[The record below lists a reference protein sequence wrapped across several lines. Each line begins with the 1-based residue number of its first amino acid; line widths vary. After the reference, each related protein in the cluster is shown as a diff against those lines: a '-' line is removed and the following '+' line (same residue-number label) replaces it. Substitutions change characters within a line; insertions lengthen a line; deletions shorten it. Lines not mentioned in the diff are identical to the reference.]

1 MGRLARFVV
10 RYPLLVLVLWAA
22 VVGTVVAI
30 TPVGNAVVTRAPHP
44 TAAQRARTL
53 LDTAFPAT
61 GSGNHPPTS
70 ILLSDPHGITAGEEA
85 LVGLAI
91 PRLRQWSYADLGP
104 GWNPPSQPSVADIDG
119 HTAARTGRPCW

>member
-30 TPVGNAVVTRAPHP
+30 TPAGDAVVTKAPHP
-44 TAAQRARTL
+44 TAAQRAREL
-53 LDTAFPAT
+53 LDAAFPAT

-70 ILLSDPHGITAGEEA
+70 ILLSDPRGITAGEEA

-91 PRLRQWSYADLGP
+91 PRLRQWSYADLGR
-104 GWNPPSQPSVADIDG
+104 GGTLRANP
-119 HTAARTGRPCW
+119 R